1 MVKRY
6 IPTVI
11 IQNEGLDI
19 PSDSDVWKT
28 LNRYNG
34 CYFFVGDILQ
44 KYNSVMN
51 SLETETLNK
60 VPTLPVESLRESVTF
75 EELLGKFS
83 EFDGEDGTV
92 IITLAGGHSF
102 SVHREENLTKI
113 PLDTEFSIKI
123 IRNQVSE
130 SKLRFVEVPYT
141 SDNTLRDIMGKRKSA
156 QGYETFLT
164 ESDQP
169 KDIYWTTET
178 VPESLLQETGLNVV
192 ETKYLSLTLSEN
204 MYRSYAMSRF
214 MLSTIQYLERF
225 VLAESK
231 VIEKIKIDT
240 GNELFGEISLKNYF
254 EIIKYEFL
262 ALLKVYR
269 KINEV
274 DDLDDIDG
282 DYYHYGVNPDGLTKV
297 ETLLKSFGISDTL
310 FEDNVFIGTSLTGNS
325 FGKYSFFKKDST
337 IKEDYSKVSGDKK
350 RQYEVE
356 TAELTDDA
364 SLINDI
370 IFSTHKNLNSGGQDN
385 SGEYVLNLLEN
396 LNPIKIL
403 SNANVGTIT
412 GSELLWDYYLSK
424 FKDNQ
429 AQINTERN
437 NGHPDGLGLYY
448 EIIEKIMT
456 FPMQYLDGLLSPS
469 YVSENINRNKQF
481 VDLMKTIFENVYM
494 VESNNGKD
502 PIFDGVIVP
511 NEYEEVL
518 SDFMAV
524 MDDNFDPEIEELQTI
539 QEDLLGRF
547 LLTIDAL
554 QSIFA
559 SEEYMNFSF
568 SIGGEESRTLQ
579 FVETAVT
586 LFISYTSQLYSSSFK
601 RKYDTISE
609 TVPYAEDIHHSLHTL
624 KQDMF
629 FYDEELS
636 IEKEGE

>member
-1 MVKRY
+1 
-6 IPTVI
+6 
-11 IQNEGLDI
+11 
-19 PSDSDVWKT
+19 
-28 LNRYNG
+28 
-34 CYFFVGDILQ
+34 
-44 KYNSVMN
+44 
-51 SLETETLNK
+51 
-60 VPTLPVESLRESVTF
+60 
-75 EELLGKFS
+75 
-83 EFDGEDGTV
+83 
-92 IITLAGGHSF
+92 
-102 SVHREENLTKI
+102 
-113 PLDTEFSIKI
+113 
-123 IRNQVSE
+123 
-130 SKLRFVEVPYT
+130 
-141 SDNTLRDIMGKRKSA
+141 
-156 QGYETFLT
+156 
-164 ESDQP
+164 
-169 KDIYWTTET
+169 
-178 VPESLLQETGLNVV
+178 
-192 ETKYLSLTLSEN
+192 
-204 MYRSYAMSRF
+204 

-231 VIEKIKIDT
+231 VIEKIEIDT
-240 GNELFGEISLKNYF
+240 GSELFGEISLKNYF

-274 DDLDDIDG
+274 DDPININAG
-282 DYYHYGVNPDGLTKV
+282 NYYHYGVNPDGLTKV

-310 FEDNVFIGTSLTGNS
+310 FEDNVFIGTSPTGNS
-325 FGKYSFFKKDST
+325 FGKYSLFKKDST

-396 LNPIKIL
+396 LNTIKIL
-403 SNANVGTIT
+403 SNEDVGTIT

-494 VESNNGKD
+494 VESVDGKD

-518 SDFMAV
+518 SNFIAV
-524 MDDNFDPEIEELQTI
+524 MDDDNFDPEIEELQTI
-539 QEDLLGRF
+539 QEDLLERF

>member
-1 MVKRY
+1 
-6 IPTVI
+6 
-11 IQNEGLDI
+11 
-19 PSDSDVWKT
+19 
-28 LNRYNG
+28 
-34 CYFFVGDILQ
+34 
-44 KYNSVMN
+44 
-51 SLETETLNK
+51 
-60 VPTLPVESLRESVTF
+60 
-75 EELLGKFS
+75 
-83 EFDGEDGTV
+83 
-92 IITLAGGHSF
+92 
-102 SVHREENLTKI
+102 
-113 PLDTEFSIKI
+113 
-123 IRNQVSE
+123 
-130 SKLRFVEVPYT
+130 
-141 SDNTLRDIMGKRKSA
+141 
-156 QGYETFLT
+156 
-164 ESDQP
+164 
-169 KDIYWTTET
+169 
-178 VPESLLQETGLNVV
+178 
-192 ETKYLSLTLSEN
+192 
-204 MYRSYAMSRF
+204 
-214 MLSTIQYLERF
+214 MLSTIQYLEGF
-225 VLAESK
+225 VLAGSE
-231 VIEKIKIDT
+231 VIEKIEIDT
-240 GNELFGEISLKNYF
+240 GSELFGEISLKNYF

-274 DDLDDIDG
+274 DDLGNIDAG
-282 DYYHYGVNPDGLTKV
+282 DYYYGVNPDGLTEV

-310 FEDNVFIGTSLTGNS
+310 FKDNVFIGSESSPAKNS
-325 FGKYSFFKKDST
+325 FGKYSLFKKDST

-403 SNANVGTIT
+403 SNEDVGTIT

-437 NGHPDGLGLYY
+437 NGHPNGLGLYY

-494 VESNNGKD
+494 VESVDGKD

-524 MDDNFDPEIEELQTI
+524 MDDDNFDPEIEELQTI
-539 QEDLLGRF
+539 QEDLLERF